1 MPMSRSMAR
10 FNHYVT
16 NPVFRRFAGWVPGFA
31 IVTHVGRRTGKSY
44 RTPVNVFKRQRGYV
58 FALTYGSSALWVRN
72 VLAAGECEMET
83 QGRHVHLASPR
94 LHVDPSLR
102 GMPAFVRFVL
112 RRNDVSEFLEMTLS

>member
-1 MPMSRSMAR
+1 MPMGRSMAR

-16 NPVFRRFAGWVPGFA
+16 NPVLSRFAGRLPGFA

-44 RTPVNVFKRQRGYV
+44 RTPVNVFQRQGGYV

-83 QGRHVHLASPR
+83 QGRQVHLAGPR
-94 LHVDPSLR
+94 LYVDPSSR

-112 RRNDVSEFLEMTLS
+112 RLNGVIEFLEMTVS